1 MKFRVT
7 FSFTILLQHVRS
19 SLLYTLNLSRKFQ
32 IFEGKKMHILFKCF
46 CLQLYVNHKKIIS

>member
-19 SLLYTLNLSRKFQ
+19 SLLYIHLIKVVN
-32 IFEGKKMHILFKCF
+32 FKY
-46 CLQLYVNHKKIIS
+46 LKEKNAYPI